1 MKIWLLTTE
10 FPPGFGGGIAT
21 YSAITANLLIEHGHE
36 VTVFVVDEA
45 QESMH
50 ITDKGHVRIVRF
62 QNTSSPSLTALGY
75 GPLLSYH
82 YAHWVEFMIR
92 RDGPPDIIESQ
103 DYSGIAAHLLQ
114 RKRTL
119 DPVFQRIPIIVT
131 SHSPK
136 FLLDSIDQ
144 APVYQFPG
152 YWIGEMERF
161 SLKAADGVIS
171 PSHYLREALLREMGE
186 INPEVIPNPYDLPD
200 LIPHTGNSRLLY
212 VGRLQYLKGIL
223 VLLETLSTLWDEG
236 FPLGL
241 DVVGGD
247 NTFYP
252 RRTMMRTYIE
262 QRYHRYIA
270 SGQLCLR
277 GPLPPQ
283 TVAAAYAQAYAV
295 IVPSYF
301 ENFPYVALEAM
312 AQETVVLASNTGGQK
327 EIIEHGG
334 NGFLFSHDTLAATL
348 NSLAVLDRQSRLDIG
363 RRARQE
369 VRRYANPETVYERKM
384 GYFEEVRRARKDSH
398 RFPFV
403 RPAGQTPIIT
413 PAHNNTVSVVVPY
426 FNRGTILFDTLDS
439 LAAIQDPA
447 LEILVV
453 DDGSTDGMSIAALH
467 QAMQRYPQI
476 RVLRKAQGGL
486 ASARNFGAERA
497 SGTYL
502 AFLDA
507 DDKVDPRYYPRALK
521 IFEYYSNVSFVGAWV
536 QYFGESNALRPTWNP
551 EPPYALY
558 QNPVNSSSL
567 VYRTEH
573 FMEYGLND
581 PTMEY
586 GMEDYESMVRM
597 LSRGCQ
603 GVVIP
608 EPYFLYRI
616 RADSMFR
623 GFNPNNLNL
632 LYQWVM
638 DKNPGIY
645 AQYQRE
651 LLLLLNANG
660 PQYLVDNPGWP
671 SHVSES
677 RSSAFGRHL

>member
-1 MKIWLLTTE
+1 MKIWMLTTE

-21 YSAITANLLIEHGHE
+21 YSAITANLLTAHGHD
-36 VTVFVVDEA
+36 VTVFVVDDTQEA
-45 QESMH
+45 LH
-50 ITDKGHVRIVRF
+50 ISDTPHLRIVRF
-62 QNTSSPSLTALGY
+62 PNTPTPQLNALGY
-75 GPLLSYH
+75 AALLSYH

-92 RDGPPDIIESQ
+92 QDGPPDIIESQ

-119 DPVFQRIPIIVT
+119 DPVFQDIAVVVT

-136 FLLDSIDQ
+136 FLLDGIDR

-161 SLKAADGVIS
+161 SLKAADGIVS
-171 PSHYLREALLREMGE
+171 PSHYLRDALLRDMGE

-200 LIPHTGNSRLLY
+200 LLPHTGNSRLLY

-223 VLLETLSTLWDEG
+223 LLLETLSTLWDND
-236 FPLGL
+236 FALGL
-241 DVVGGD
+241 DVIGGD
-247 NTFYP
+247 NAYYP
-252 RRTMMRTYIE
+252 RHIMMRSYIE
-262 QRYHRYIA
+262 KRFARYLD
-270 SGQLCLR
+270 SGQLRLL
-277 GPLPPQ
+277 GPRPPRA
-283 TVAAAYAQAYAV
+283 VAQAYAQAYAV

-312 AQETVVLASNTGGQK
+312 AQAAVVLASDTGGQK
-327 EIIEHGG
+327 EIIESGE
-334 NGFLFSHDTLAATL
+334 NGFLFSPGGLPSALRSLASLTRDERLAAGR
-348 NSLAVLDRQSRLDIG
+348 NARRDISRF
-363 RRARQE
+363 
-369 VRRYANPETVYERKM
+369 ANPDAIYARKM
-384 GYFEEVRRARKDSH
+384 AYFEYIQTHRVRSR

-403 RPAGQTPIIT
+403 RPAAQTPIVSA
-413 PAHNNTVSVVVPY
+413 PRNHLLSVVVPY
-426 FNRGTILFDTLDS
+426 FNLGSTLLETLGS
-439 LAAIQDPA
+439 LAVIQDPP

-453 DDGSTDGMSIAALH
+453 DDGSTEGMSIAALH
-467 QAMQRYPQI
+467 QAMVRYPHI
-476 RVLRKAQGGL
+476 TVLRKDQGGL
-486 ASARNFGAERA
+486 SSARNFGAARA
-497 SGTYL
+497 RGEFL

-507 DDKVDPRYYPRALK
+507 DDKVDPRYYPRALT
-521 IFEYYSNVSFVGAWV
+521 ILEYYTNVCFVGAWA
-536 QYFGESNALRPTWNP
+536 QYFGKSDALWPTWNP

-558 QNPVNSSSL
+558 HNPLNTSSL
-567 VYRTEH
+567 VYRTEQ
-573 FMEYGLND
+573 FLEYGLND
-581 PTMEY
+581 PDMEY

-616 RADSMFR
+616 RADSMSR
-623 GFNPNNLNL
+623 DFNPDNLNL

-645 AQYQRE
+645 AQYHRE
-651 LLLLLNANG
+651 LLLMLNANG

-671 SHVSES
+671 SRISES
-677 RSSAFGRHL
+677 HGAPLQGKP